1 MEPRSA
7 KRAGPIRSHRHEQG
21 IAMLVAVLIL
31 MLMGTIAIAAI
42 QFSGEEWAAGGRSR
56 ASAQSFYAA
65 DAGLQV
71 ALNHLAQTPLDD
83 DPIDLTLPNGLN
95 VQSRTPADTAA
106 QEIPQIGSTGAPEGY
121 SLNIGAGFSGQVY
134 LVNMTASRPDGT
146 TSEIEMKV
154 TAGLA
159 PGS

>member
-1 MEPRSA
+1 MQPRSA
-7 KRAGPIRSHRHEQG
+7 DRASPSRSHRHERG
-21 IAMLVAVLIL
+21 FAMFVTVLIL
-31 MLMGTIAIAAI
+31 MLMGAIAIAAI
-42 QFSGEEWAAGGRSR
+42 EYSGEELMAGGRSR

-65 DAGLQV
+65 DAGIQL
-71 ALNHLAQTPLDD
+71 ALNHLAQTPLNDN
-83 DPIDLTLPNGLN
+83 PIDVTLPNGMT
-95 VQSRTPADTAA
+95 VQSRTRADAA
-106 QEIPQIGSTGAPEGY
+106 ALAIPEIGPGGTPQGY
-121 SLNIGAGFSGQVY
+121 SLNIGAGFTGQVY